1 MAADGIAAIQGAGN
15 FAYADVAVGQLY
27 GREHELGVL
36 TDMAGRLGEGAGGAL
51 VVRGEPGIG
60 KSALLAAAA
69 AQARDSGVRVLSA
82 VGVQSESRLPFAGLH
97 QLMRPVLDLA
107 RRLPERQRAALLSA
121 FGMSD
126 QAPAELFLIGLATL
140 ELISDMTEGSPV
152 LLVADD
158 AQWLDEPSCSVLA
171 FVARR
176 LAAEPAVLLIAERD
190 GLPSPFGDGLPGLQV
205 ARLADSAARALL
217 DSRAPGLEPT
227 LRERLLAAAAGNPLA
242 LVELPQ
248 AVRAEQLAVGSLM
261 APRLPLTSRLERAFA
276 EQGSGLPAA
285 TRSAL
290 LAAAADEGSALT
302 EVLAAASVLE
312 SAAVTADALV
322 PAVAARLVEIHETRL
337 WFRHPLMRSAIYQAS
352 GVSARRAAHA
362 ALAGLLADQPDRRA
376 WHRAAAA
383 LGPDEAVAAD
393 LDAAYAKPLVA
404 ADRDA
409 ESLYQ
414 AALGQS
420 LANWP
425 AYRGRMLLLYGVW
438 LRRQRRAADS
448 RAPLRAAR
456 DSLDALGFTGLAEH
470 ARRELRAAGESSS
483 RRVPE
488 AWDQLTPQEQQIAR
502 MAADGMSNREIGQRL
517 YISHRTVGAHLLRIF
532 PKLDVTSRGQLH
544 AAISGMA
551 GQ

>member
-1 MAADGIAAIQGAGN
+1 MTMFWRQRRDERARRDFMGADGTAATVGAEGFAYGDIAAS
-15 FAYADVAVGQLY
+15 QLY
-27 GREHELGVL
+27 GRDHEIGVL
-36 TDMAGRLGEGAGGAL
+36 TALVSRLGEGAGGAL

-69 AQARDSGVRVLSA
+69 AQARDSGARVLSA

-97 QLMRPVLDLA
+97 QLMRPAFHLA

-158 AQWLDEPSCSVLA
+158 AQWLDEPSCAVLA

-176 LAAEPAVLLIAERD
+176 LGAEPAVLLIAERD
-190 GLPSPFGDGLPGLQV
+190 GPPSPFGDAELPGLPV
-205 ARLADSAARALL
+205 ARLADSAAGMLL

-242 LVELPQ
+242 LLELPQ
-248 AVRAEQLAVGSLM
+248 AVRAGQLAGGYRIP
-261 APRLPLTSRLERAFA
+261 ARLPLTARLERAFA
-276 EQGSGLPAA
+276 AQGSGLPAA

-290 LAAAADEGSALT
+290 LAAAADVEGAT
-302 EVLAAASVLE
+302 
-312 SAAVTADALV
+312 VTADALA

-352 GVSARRAAHA
+352 GLSARRAAHA

-383 LGPDEAVAAD
+383 LGPDKQVAAD
-393 LDAAYAKPLVA
+393 LDAAAVRA
-404 ADRDA
+404 MR
-409 ESLYQ
+409 
-414 AALGQS
+414 
-420 LANWP
+420 
-425 AYRGRMLLLYGVW
+425 RG
-438 LRRQRRAADS
+438 A
-448 RAPLRAAR
+448 
-456 DSLDALGFTGLAEH
+456 
-470 ARRELRAAGESSS
+470 
-483 RRVPE
+483 
-488 AWDQLTPQEQQIAR
+488 
-502 MAADGMSNREIGQRL
+502 
-517 YISHRTVGAHLLRIF
+517 
-532 PKLDVTSRGQLH
+532 
-544 AAISGMA
+544 
-551 GQ
+551 